1 MFLSNA
7 DSKVCTPTSI
17 TSASILASTTNCYP
31 RAVRALT
38 RRYTKKA
45 AKMGIGMEWIDKKV
59 SEDVEIVRK
68 EYISTGKGEPSDEF
82 VVWFYDVEE
91 YDRGLC

>member
-7 DSKVCTPTSI
+7 DSKVCTPTFV
-17 TSASILASTTNCYP
+17 TSASILTPTTNCFP
-31 RAVRALT
+31 RAVLALT

-45 AKMGIGMEWIDKKV
+45 AKMGISMEWIDNKV
-59 SEDVEIVRK
+59 LEDVEIVRK
-68 EYISTGKGEPSDEF
+68 EHISTGKGEPPDEF